1 MAEMKTPQTH
11 ENAEILALEGLG
23 WLAGQ
28 EDGFQRFLDQSGID
42 ATDLRAAAGRPETG
56 LAVLDF
62 LLAQPAS
69 VQFIVST
76 RGFEPGSV
84 FTSVMAVIVC
94 GISVSHLGEPPA
106 IAQLELPLDDARAIR
121 RKKDLAAMAR
131 AGFSLDLARRA
142 LSGKAED

>member
-62 LLAQPAS
+62 LLAHEDLLM
-69 VQFIVST
+69 
-76 RGFEPGSV
+76 GFCEAAGTDPK
-84 FTSVMAVIVC
+84 AL
-94 GISVSHLGEPPA
+94 HA
-106 IAQLELPLDDARAIR
+106 ARYRLD
-121 RKKDLAAMAR
+121 
-131 AGFSLDLARRA
+131 GTP
-142 LSGKAED
+142 